1 MQEQLERIL
10 FLTNLPTPYRVD
22 FYNAFSQYCHLTVI
36 FEGKRFKQQKF
47 NWIDEKLFN
56 FKYYF
61 ADEWL
66 NEQKIK
72 WKILF
77 QILQN
82 KYDKII
88 IGCYHTRTQ
97 SLLILLLK
105 LLGKKYIFETDGGI
119 IPKHENIIKYL
130 IKKRLIGGASFYLSP
145 SKCTDDYLIHYS
157 ALPNNIYR
165 YPFTSIRSS
174 DVIKEILT
182 DEQKESI
189 RKELGI
195 HNKTYFILSVGQF
208 IYRKGFDILLEAM
221 KSIHTNVTLCLI
233 GGTPTDEYNSIIK
246 KNNLTNIIFR
256 PFLSKDELNEYY
268 KASDLFVLPTREDI
282 WGLVI
287 NEAMAQGLP
296 VITTNKCIAGIEL
309 ISNKKLIVPAENYI
323 DLGKSINY
331 VLDNPSERHAIS
343 EHNLKQIQNYTIET
357 MASTIFKIIS
367 K

>member
-47 NWIDEKLFN
+47 NWVDEKLFN

-61 ADEWL
+61 ANEWL

-77 QILQN
+77 QILHN
-82 KYDKII
+82 KYDKIV

-105 LLGKKYIFETDGGI
+105 LLRKKYIFETDGGI
-119 IPKHENIIKYL
+119 IPDYENKIKYFFKRML
-130 IKKRLIGGASFYLSP
+130 ISGASLYLSP
-145 SKCTDDYLIHYS
+145 SKCTDDYLIHYGG
-157 ALPNNIYR
+157 LPNNIYR
-165 YPFTSIRSS
+165 YPFTSIKSH

-182 DEQKESI
+182 DEQKESL
-189 RKELGI
+189 RKKLGI
-195 HNKTYFILSVGQF
+195 QNKYLILSVGQF
-208 IYRKGFDILLEAM
+208 IHRKGFDILLKAM
-221 KSIHTNVTLCLI
+221 NSVHANVTLCLI

-246 KNNLTNIIFR
+246 NSKLTNVIFR

-268 KASDLFVLPTREDI
+268 KASNLFVLPTREDI

-296 VITTNKCIAGIEL
+296 VITTDKCVAGVEL
-309 ISNKKLIVPAENYI
+309 ILDKKLIVPTESYI
-323 DLGKSINY
+323 DLENAINY
-331 VLDNPSERHAIS
+331 VLDNPHERHNS
-343 EHNLKQIQNYTIET
+343 SKRNLNQIQNYTIEA